1 MIRGRLRR
9 RRREINLE
17 PKNFGARSTCPSPLY
32 SPLHDIECD
41 SREFFSSAAPTRLA
55 SQPLSHLAR
64 RPLHPHLVCTTRF
77 LSLRPRP
84 PLLPRTAAALSR
96 SALMLEETADS
107 RKTERTEQQA
117 ALGSRCT
124 MNELPRS
131 RGREREEISKFPLR
145 RRVTLKALSMHNDD
159 QFESYNALERRSHTR
174 TD

>member
-1 MIRGRLRR
+1 
-9 RRREINLE
+9 
-17 PKNFGARSTCPSPLY
+17 
-32 SPLHDIECD
+32 
-41 SREFFSSAAPTRLA
+41 
-55 SQPLSHLAR
+55 
-64 RPLHPHLVCTTRF
+64 
-77 LSLRPRP
+77 
-84 PLLPRTAAALSR
+84 
-96 SALMLEETADS
+96 MLEETADS